1 MTAPNPQ
8 PRATRT
14 NSPEDPVMA
23 DHQNAPDIHLTLE
36 RVIDAP
42 VQRVYAAWTDPELLK
57 QWLAPG
63 DAVASRA
70 VPDTVVG
77 GTFLI
82 EMRGT
87 DGQRWLARGVYR
99 EVAPLR
105 RLVHTWRWEG
115 SDVETLVTAEFEP
128 ESAGTTRLTV
138 THARFAQ
145 DEARDQHGSSWAS
158 CLEKLGELCAA

>member
-1 MTAPNPQ
+1 
-8 PRATRT
+8 
-14 NSPEDPVMA
+14 MA
-23 DHQNAPDIHLTLE
+23 DHQGEPNTYLTLR

-63 DAVASRA
+63 NAVVSRA
-70 VPDTVVG
+70 VADVAAG
-77 GTFLI
+77 GAFLI
-82 EMRGT
+82 EMRET
-87 DGQRWLARGVYR
+87 NGQRWLARGVYR

-115 SDVETLVTAEFEP
+115 SDTETLVTIEFEP
-128 ESAGTTRLTV
+128 ESADRTRLTF

-145 DEARDQHGSSWAS
+145 NEARDEHERSWTD
-158 CLEKLGELCAA
+158 CLEQLRELCAA